1 MSARLRSRIISDG
14 KYDKFGGFA
23 VPHRASIVRCRC
35 WPASDSC
42 TPKGRFIITTARRA
56 GELRRAPIRA

>member
-1 MSARLRSRIISDG
+1 MSARLRGRVISDG

-23 VPHRASIVRCRC
+23 VPHRASIVT
-35 WPASDSC
+35 ASDSC
-42 TPKGRFIITTARRA
+42 TPKGRVIITTARRA